1 MLSKNKLSEPDE
13 DKNTAKDKDKD
24 KTSTADKTKTEDKDK
39 TAPKT
44 RATPKTNTKTEDKDK
59 TTPKT
64 KTVDKDTLDKIN
76 NKIDTIN
83 KMNKRL
89 EKVKAE
95 VTKKIELIYES
106 MCELQDEIYSDDSWL
121 RLVELEKIDAII
133 DETLNVVRNV
143 ICGKNRI
150 NPEKIKIDKHKDI
163 DGYVSKLTDV
173 INNKIEL
180 VNRMCESIDHVIS
193 EIKNET
199 NMIDE
204 KIHKVSEMDNDT
216 LHLINDK
223 LKEIINQSR
232 KKLSKIVV

>member
-1 MLSKNKLSEPDE
+1 MA
-13 DKNTAKDKDKD
+13 TV
-24 KTSTADKTKTEDKDK
+24 KTKT
-39 TAPKT
+39 
-44 RATPKTNTKTEDKDK
+44 
-59 TTPKT
+59 KT
-64 KTVDKDTLDKIN
+64 KTKTMTKDKNKRNTEDSNKTKTTAKKKTENNDLLDKIN

-83 KMNKRL
+83 KSHKL
-89 EKVKAE
+89 LAKIKAE
-95 VTKKIELIYES
+95 VTKKIELIHES

-121 RLVELEKIDAII
+121 RLVELEKIDTIRQEAK
-133 DETLNVVRNV
+133 DVVWKTFYVN
-143 ICGKNRI
+143 KKRI
-150 NPEKIKIDKHKDI
+150 NPENIKIDKHKDI

-180 VNRMCESIDHVIS
+180 VNRMCESIDHVMS

-216 LHLINDK
+216 LHLIDDK
-223 LKEIINQSR
+223 LNEIITQSR